1 MSTDPAATGD
11 PVSEFRPETLAVT
24 AGRPDPVADAPLN
37 TPVVFASTYIADGEL
52 EYGRFGNPT
61 WTALEDAIGAL
72 EGGRALVLAS
82 GLAAVNAVLATLE
95 PGARVVAPRHAYLG
109 SLTQLDESQQRGLL
123 TREYV
128 DIADTAAVLAAL
140 EPRTDL
146 LWIESPTNPALEVA
160 DLPTLLAAARER
172 GIRTVVDNTF
182 ATPILQRPLE
192 HGADL
197 VLHSA
202 TKFLSGHSDA
212 VLGALVTRDDA
223 LRDRLLN
230 RRSIL
235 GATPGPMEVY
245 LVLRGLRT
253 LALRV
258 REASANAAALVERMS
273 GHPALVELRYP
284 GFGAIVAPVFGDA
297 EAAERFVGA
306 TRLARF
312 ATSLGGV
319 ETTLERRRRWPGEV
333 ATIPEG
339 LVRISVGIEHI
350 DDLAADLGQALDA
363 AAGRG

>member
-1 MSTDPAATGD
+1 MSTADSAAHAGTPLQPAT
-11 PVSEFRPETLAVT
+11 TAVV
-24 AGRPDPVADAPLN
+24 AGRPAPTPDAPLN
-37 TPVVFASTYIADGEL
+37 TPVVFASTFIGGGEL

-72 EGGRALVLAS
+72 EGGDALVYAS
-82 GLAAVNAVLATLE
+82 GLAAANALIATL
-95 PGARVVAPRHAYLG
+95 PVGAKVVAPNHAYLG
-109 SLTQLDESQQRGLL
+109 SLTQLDEAQERGQL
-123 TREYV
+123 TRVYV
-128 DIADTAAVLAAL
+128 DISDTDAVLAELDGAS
-140 EPRTDL
+140 L

-160 DLPTLLAAARER
+160 DLPTLIAAAHAQ
-172 GIRTVVDNTF
+172 GVLTVVDNTF

-192 HGADL
+192 VGADV

-212 VLGALVTRDDA
+212 VLGTLIVRDAELHARLV
-223 LRDRLLN
+223 N
-230 RRSIL
+230 RRTIL

-258 REASANAAALVERMS
+258 ERASQNAAELVARMS
-273 GHPALVELRYP
+273 GHPALAELRYP
-284 GFGAIVAPVFGDA
+284 GFGAIVAPVFPDA
-297 EAAERFVGA
+297 ATAERFVA
-306 TRLARF
+306 AAQLARF

-319 ETTLERRRRWPGEV
+319 ETTLERRRRWAGEV

-350 DDLAADLGQALDA
+350 DDLAADLLQALDA
-363 AAGRG
+363 AAEA